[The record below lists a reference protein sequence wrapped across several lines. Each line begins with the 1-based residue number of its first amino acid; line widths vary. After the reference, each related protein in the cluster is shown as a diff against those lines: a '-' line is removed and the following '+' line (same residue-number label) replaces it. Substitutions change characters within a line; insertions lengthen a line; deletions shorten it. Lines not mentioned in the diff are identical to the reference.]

1 MYGISSEMYRNT
13 NERPLYGPGKSST
26 IRPLLWLLCFTLIYL
41 SLRTSV
47 PNITIRATNNN
58 ELVQYVGE
66 AFVDD
71 SGLGTNTK
79 HDNYQHLISDL
90 QTLVQRWEKLL
101 FSTGGALNL
110 TKCFLVLTILEVGKW
125 YTNPAHH

>member
-1 MYGISSEMYRNT
+1 
-13 NERPLYGPGKSST
+13 
-26 IRPLLWLLCFTLIYL
+26 
-41 SLRTSV
+41 
-47 PNITIRATNNN
+47 
-58 ELVQYVGE
+58 VQYVGE